1 MKFME
6 PATISALAALAGA
19 TIGGVTSFAATW
31 LTQRTQAR
39 VQELTHSLTVREQLY
54 KAFIDEASKL
64 YVDALVHEIS
74 DVSNLVGLY
83 AMISQMRVISARN
96 TVESADKVA
105 RMIINTYRAPNKTLP
120 ELEDMV
126 NRGVIDVLQTFSE
139 AARQEFHRLGG

>member
-1 MKFME
+1 MDS
-6 PATISALAALAGA
+6 ATISALAALGGA
-19 TIGGVTSFAATW
+19 TVGGVTSFAATW

-39 VQELTHSLTVREQLY
+39 VQERTHSLTVREQLY
-54 KAFIDEASKL
+54 KAFIKEASKL
-64 YVDALVHEIS
+64 YADALVHEIS

-83 AMISQMRVISARN
+83 AMISEMRVISPRN

-105 RMIINTYRAPNKTLP
+105 RLIVNTYRAPNKTFP

-126 NRGVIDVLQTFSE
+126 NRGAIDVLQTFSE

>member
-1 MKFME
+1 ME

-19 TIGGVTSFAATW
+19 TVGGVTSFAATW

-54 KAFIDEASKL
+54 KAFIKEASKV
-64 YVDALVHEIS
+64 YADALVHEIS
-74 DVSNLVGLY
+74 DISNLVELY
-83 AMISQMRVISARN
+83 AMISEMRVISARN
-96 TVESADKVA
+96 TVESAEKVA
-105 RMIINTYRAPNKTLP
+105 RLIVNTYRAPSKTLP

-126 NRGVIDVLQTFSE
+126 NRGAIDVLQTFSE